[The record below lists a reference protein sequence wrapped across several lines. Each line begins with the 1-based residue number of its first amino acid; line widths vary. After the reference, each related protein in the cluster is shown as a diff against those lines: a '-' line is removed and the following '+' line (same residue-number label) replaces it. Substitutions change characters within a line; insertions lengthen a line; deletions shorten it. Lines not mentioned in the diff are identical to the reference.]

1 MMETRTTARGHLI
14 QPGTHRSMSTWSQIV
29 KSYEAIPVS
38 FRSTCRPLL
47 ANIQPFPYVVFAP
60 VISGFRRKAAEQ
72 LICEVDDTFYLWE
85 RMGSQ
90 VTAAAYPLQHI
101 SMMEVGHI
109 LLYSWITISGVTR
122 EGLAAAST
130 IPFNTVSTPYFETFV
145 NRVRPAADDADE
157 VAWQAEKDKFNH
169 LETDSYK
176 FMNYARKSLAP
187 GEKVIQTVWQPKIR
201 KPVLTLFGRSFYR
214 TLSLAHLAVLTDKEV
229 IFIGDD
235 PRLMEV
241 KGGHYGGIWQYIP
254 LRHIVSV
261 SLTER
266 ADDLWTLSLNLT
278 SGSHRLDKLF
288 AAANQREIRQFR
300 DKLAHLM
307 EAA

>member
-1 MMETRTTARGHLI
+1 MTEIKTTASGHVI

-29 KSYEAIPVS
+29 ESYEAIPVGFKS
-38 FRSTCRPLL
+38 ACRPLL

-60 VISGFRRKAAEQ
+60 VISGFRRKAPEQ

-90 VTAAAYPLQHI
+90 VTATAYPLPHI

-109 LLYSWITISGVTR
+109 LLYSWITISGMTR
-122 EGLAAAST
+122 EGTAAAST
-130 IPFNTVSTPYFETFV
+130 IPFNTVSTPYFEPFV

-157 VAWQAEKDKFNH
+157 VEWQAEKDKFNY
-169 LETDSYK
+169 LETASYK

-201 KPVLTLFGRSFYR
+201 KPILTLFGRSFYR

-235 PRLMEV
+235 PRLREV
-241 KGGHYGGIWQYIP
+241 KGGHYGGIWQYVP
-254 LRHIVSV
+254 LHHIVSV
-261 SLTER
+261 SLTEQ
-266 ADDLWTLSLNLT
+266 ADDLWALSLDLVYGDYHLN
-278 SGSHRLDKLF
+278 KVF
-288 AAANQREIRQFR
+288 AAANQHEIGQFR
-300 DKLAHLM
+300 DTLAHLTR
-307 EAA
+307 AA